1 MAVFCDTQTPDFVQ
15 QACNTIERAGVVAVA
30 LIDRTVGEPS
40 NANLQSAAY
49 WTALQNQSPQLA
61 HILFFTRGEYTRPS
75 DTSEEGFGRES
86 KLITGAEHVVNFEV
100 EGIEDNRAF
109 FESVN
114 RKKWKFAFVTAGD
127 ILHYVEEP
135 VSIIGRMNNP
145 RDIKLSE
152 FWMVEAA
159 WAAME
164 NPRVVDVSAI
174 ATFQE

>member
-15 QACNTIERAGVVAVA
+15 QACNTIERSGVVAVA

-40 NANLQSAAY
+40 NANLLNAAY
-49 WTALQNQSPQLA
+49 WTSLTNQSPPLA
-61 HILFFTRGEYTRPS
+61 HIISYTRGDYTRPS
-75 DTSEEGFGRES
+75 DTTEEGYGRES
-86 KLITGAEHVVNFEV
+86 EQTTGADHVVNFEV

-114 RKKWKFAFVTAGD
+114 RKKWKFAFITAGD
-127 ILHYVEEP
+127 KLHYVDAP

-145 RDIKLSE
+145 RDIKASE
-152 FWMVEAA
+152 FWMVRAA